1 LARQQEQ
8 AFASTVQHLAEH
20 LRQFAPSQNVTRHLE
35 QNLAGAAAAVNM
47 ATTQTRPGRVSTQ
60 ERLAH
65 EKCTVA
71 EFLFNSRR
79 TDRHLL

>member
-1 LARQQEQ
+1 
-8 AFASTVQHLAEH
+8 VQHFAEH
-20 LRQFAPSQNVTRHLE
+20 LRQFAASQNATRHLE

-60 ERLAH
+60 DTLAH

-71 EFLFNSRR
+71 EFLFNCRR
-79 TDRHLL
+79 RDPDLR